1 MGWFGACFDDLPDP
15 RTGNA
20 TRHDLLEVLTI
31 ALTASICG
39 AESCVDFAD
48 FARDR
53 VALFGEFLKLDG
65 GMPSHDTFSRLFR
78 LLDPASFALCF
89 TRFVA
94 ELGEVGPGVL
104 AIDGKTMRRSFDT
117 AARQSPLHVVTAF
130 ACERRLVLAQAAV
143 EGGSNEIVA
152 ARTVLEMFDIK
163 GMLVTADAMH
173 CNAKTARLI
182 VDRGADYLIALKAN
196 RPWMLAEVKG
206 LLAAPPVPIV
216 AYVTVEKSHG
226 RIETRRHRVWHEV
239 AWLSPT
245 RSESDEAP
253 LAGLAMIGTIEA
265 TVERA
270 GTTTCDTRY
279 FVSSRPLS
287 VEAFAQAA
295 RAHWAIENSLHWVLD
310 VCFDE
315 DRARNRR
322 DHGPENLATLRK
334 LALNVLRSARPDI
347 SIRRKRK
354 RSGWSDECARSVIG
368 QMR

>member
-20 TRHDLLEVLTI
+20 TRHNLLELLTI

-39 AESCVDFAD
+39 AETCVDFAD

-53 VALFGEFLKLDG
+53 VALFGEFLKLEG
-65 GMPSHDTFSRLFR
+65 GLPSHDTFSRLFR
-78 LLDPASFALCF
+78 ILDPASFAQCF
-89 TRFVA
+89 ARFLDK
-94 ELGEVGPGVL
+94 LGAVGAGVV

-117 AARQSPLHVVTAF
+117 AAGQSPLHVVTAF

-143 EGGSNEIVA
+143 AGKENEILA

-163 GMLVTADAMH
+163 GMLVTADALH

-182 VDRGADYLIALKAN
+182 VDRGADYLIALKGN
-196 RPWMLAEVKG
+196 RPAMHADVQRLF
-206 LLAAPPVPIV
+206 AAPPEPM
-216 AYVTVEKSHG
+216 AAHVTIDNNHG
-226 RIETRRHRVWHEV
+226 RLETRQHQVCHNV
-239 AWLSPT
+239 AWLTPT
-245 RSESDEAP
+245 RHESDEAP
-253 LAGLAMIGTIEA
+253 LAGLAMIGMIEA

-270 GTTTCDTRY
+270 GKTSCERRY
-279 FVSSRPLS
+279 YVCSRPLDPQ
-287 VEAFAQAA
+287 AFAEAA
-295 RAHWAIENSLHWVLD
+295 RAHWKIENSLHWVLD

-322 DHGPENLATLRK
+322 DHGPENLTTLRK
-334 LALNVLRSARPDI
+334 LALNVLQSARPGI

-354 RSGWSDECARSVIG
+354 RSGWSDEFARSVLG